1 MRSLKRIITMILAV
15 AMVLSCAGISVMADN
30 SFSDITDAKVAD
42 AVGKLVAYK
51 IITGYDE
58 DGDGVAEVFKP
69 DNQITRAEFAAIVT
83 RMKGV
88 ADSLPADAVTGFSD
102 LDSDSSR
109 AWARPYVK
117 AAVDLKIINGFDD
130 GTFRAGDPVTY
141 EQAVK
146 MLVRAVG
153 YEVVANSELARI
165 KVSNPNATWSA
176 GYISAANKYNITK
189 GVITAQVSEPASR
202 GVVAVL
208 TSNSLEVPALEKN
221 EQGNLVRPESGAT
234 ESNMQTITGI
244 ITATHFTGLDEAD
257 AGLQEDEIFLD
268 CSDNDD
274 DGEYKL
280 SDSLAESIDF
290 DQYIGRRVDAYYD
303 NIEGEIT
310 SMKLKSSTSKIIE
323 EGSIE
328 SISGYSVKYTDEKGK
343 TATEDLGSYT
353 FIVNGKYVE
362 DYDLNTLANG
372 QIEFFTTGQYKI
384 AKVSDYRVFVVN
396 SFDKENEKIFL
407 KYENYNGNNYYQFP
421 TRASDKPQIFVKN
434 SGSSAYTKTTF
445 ENLSLVQYDII
456 NYLES
461 PVGAGGDKVLRMY
474 VTKGAK
480 SGKVTAKLEG
490 EREVEL
496 GNQTYYL
503 TSQYYNFEGNSNDEK
518 APFELSENYTY
529 YLDYTGQIAAVKY
542 SATASTGTWKYG
554 YLVEVEKKD
563 KVIGIIDANGT
574 YKTGGYALKDTV
586 RVDGAK
592 TKASDVFDI
601 LKEAAEVIDANA
613 NEDTLTETNGYA
625 QPIRYSESSGKIDGI
640 DTVLEGEGGATDNF
654 TYDGQL
660 GSSAKST
667 TTTKVTIGSES
678 YAVNSTTLVVYAP
691 KDRTDDSSYAVMK
704 PAAAFAVTANRY
716 VEAFAVDATSSN
728 SLSKFVVVYGSNPTL
743 NFIGKTPYMLVS
755 KVRNTSDTQEFT
767 GYVSGKAE
775 TTSVKVA
782 EDGFET
788 EIEGNDNLVTGT
800 DVQVGDIIRY
810 ITNNSGEII
819 AIEMIYDA
827 SEEGKLLIDAEED
840 YFYNNEGSGSDFV
853 VCIGTVNAKDET
865 DKTLEVITDKTRT
878 FKTGSTKFFKLASN
892 GDVLTAMP
900 EEITLESDGGEAS
913 TVIVTSHSY
922 NASDTVSA
930 AMVYIIE

>member
-1 MRSLKRIITMILAV
+1 MRSLKKLITMMLAI
-15 AMVLSCAGISVMADN
+15 AMVLSCVSISAMAKG
-30 SFSDITDAKVAD
+30 SFSDITDPKVDD

-51 IITGYDE
+51 IITGYD
-58 DGDGVAEVFKP
+58 DDNDGVAESFKP

-88 ADSLPADAVTGFSD
+88 ADNLPTDAVTGFAD
-102 LDSDSSR
+102 LDSDPSR

-117 AAVDLKIINGFDD
+117 AAVNLKVINGFED

-146 MLVRAVG
+146 MLVCAVG
-153 YEVVANSELARI
+153 YEVVANSELAKI

-176 GYISAANKYNITK
+176 GYISAANRHGITK
-189 GVITAQVSEPASR
+189 GVITAMVSEPASR

-208 TSNSLEVPALEKN
+208 TSNALEVPALESDNK
-221 EQGNLVRPESGAT
+221 GNLVKPDNGGET

-257 AGLQEDEIFLD
+257 PGLQEDEIYID
-268 CSDNDD
+268 SNDNDD

-280 SDSLAESIDF
+280 SDSLAESLDF
-290 DQYIGRRVDAYYD
+290 EQYIGRRVDAYYD
-303 NIEGEIT
+303 NLEGEIT
-310 SMKLKSSTSKIIE
+310 SIKLKSASSEIIE

-328 SISGYSVKYTDEKGK
+328 SISGYSVKYKDERGK
-343 TATEDLGSYT
+343 TTSEDLNSYT
-353 FIVNGKYVE
+353 FIVNGKYVDE
-362 DYDLNTLANG
+362 YDLNNLKNG
-372 QIEFFTTGQYKI
+372 KIEFFTTGQYKV
-384 AKVSDYRVFVVN
+384 AKVSDYKVFVVN

-407 KYENYNGNNYYQFP
+407 KYENYEGNNYYEFP
-421 TRASDKPQIFVKN
+421 TRASDKPEIFVKN
-434 SGSSAYTKTTF
+434 SGSSAYTKTDF
-445 ENLSLVQYDII
+445 ENLYLSQYDII

-461 PVGAGGDKVLRMY
+461 PSDAAGDKVLKMY

-480 SGKVTAKLEG
+480 SGKVTAKLDG

-496 GNQTYYL
+496 GNDTYYL
-503 TSQYYNFEGNSNDEK
+503 TQQYYNFAGNSNDEK

-563 KVIGIIDANGT
+563 KVIGIIDANGN
-574 YKTGGYALKDTV
+574 YKTGGYELKDTV

-592 TKASDVFDI
+592 TKASNVFDI

-613 NEDTLTETNGYA
+613 NDDTLTETNGYA
-625 QPIRYSESSGKIDGI
+625 QPIRYSESGGKIDGI
-640 DTVLEGEGGATDNF
+640 DTVLEGEGGANDNF

-667 TTTKVTIGSES
+667 TTTKVTVGSTS

-704 PAAAFAVTANRY
+704 PSAAFAVTANRY
-716 VEAFAVDATSSN
+716 VETFAVDSTSSN
-728 SLSKFVVVYGSNPTL
+728 NLSKFVVVYGSNPTL
-743 NFIGKTPYMLVS
+743 NFIGNTPSMIVS
-755 KVRNTSDTQEFT
+755 KIRNTSDTREFT
-767 GYVSGKAE
+767 GYAGNNGAE
-775 TTSVKVA
+775 VSVKVS
-782 EDGFET
+782 EDGVET
-788 EIEGNDNLVTGT
+788 EIEGNDNLVTAD
-800 DVQVGDIIRY
+800 DVEVGDIIRY
-810 ITNNSGEII
+810 IKDNKGEII

-827 SEEGKLLIDAEED
+827 SEEGKLLVNAEED
-840 YFYNNEGSGSDFV
+840 YFRNIEGTGADFV
-853 VCIGTVNAKDET
+853 ACYGSVNAKDET
-865 DKTLEVITDKTRT
+865 DKTIEVLSDKTRT
-878 FKTGSTKFFKLASN
+878 YKTGSSKIFKLKAN
-892 GDVLTAMP
+892 GDVITGVID
-900 EEITLESDGGEAS
+900 EISVEADGGEAS
-913 TVIVTSHSY
+913 NVVILTNNSTDNASATVI
-922 NASDTVSA
+922 
-930 AMVYIIE
+930 YIIE